1 MRFTRTSKA
10 LGIMAI
16 AAIALTGCG
25 AGGGSNDGASQ
36 AAGDP
41 EKIITAYSNEPQNPL
56 LPANT
61 NEVYGGR
68 VVELLFEGLTLAER
82 AGAPAPAATLEQIT
96 RDNRFLLQANG
107 FFERFPFP
115 VKV

>member
-10 LGIMAI
+10 LGMVAI
-16 AAIALTGCG
+16 AALALTGCG
-25 AGGGSNDGASQ
+25 AGGGSNEGASD

-41 EKIITAYSNEPQNPL
+41 AKIITAYSNEPQNPL

-68 VVELLFEGLTLAER
+68 VVELLFEGLTSYSPSGESVNALTTYGYDPVTYMQETKCTLCR
-82 AGAPAPAATLEQIT
+82 IVAA
-96 RDNRFLLQANG
+96 
-107 FFERFPFP
+107 
-115 VKV
+115 